1 VIVNLEPVLFVSF
14 TALAALLVFMVW
26 LPKLKLVG
34 VNVMLGVA
42 PVPVR
47 VAVCGLFVA
56 LSVTTTVPERVPVAV
71 GVNTTL
77 IAQVAP
83 AATELPQVLVCEKS
97 PVVETLVMASGPA
110 PVLVSVTVCA
120 GLAVSRA

>member
-1 VIVNLEPVLFVSF
+1 MVNLEPVLFVSLI
-14 TALAALLVFMVW
+14 ALAALLVFMVW
-26 LPKLKLVG
+26 LPKFKLVG
-34 VNVMLGVA
+34 VNVMPGVA

-77 IAQVAP
+77 IAQLAP
-83 AATELPQVLVCEKS
+83 AATDPPQVLVCE
-97 PVVETLVMASGPA
+97 
-110 PVLVSVTVCA
+110 
-120 GLAVSRA
+120 